1 MEQRWEAGRGRDSSC
16 WKQFWL
22 GEGFL
27 IPLLHT
33 GSAAAVNIRRAVP
46 PKAQYP
52 LPRLLLN
59 SSHPCSSMQQD
70 PFCRGWNSNNRRRCQ
85 QQSSLP
91 LGITSVSPLQ
101 ASRLKCGNPLQTLL
115 CEPFDWI
122 QMASLSFPPLR
133 EGCCAV
139 LSKSLRSC
147 PTLWDPM
154 DCSLPGSSVHGDSP
168 GKNTGVGYAPP
179 PHALLQGIFP
189 TEGLNLGLL
198 PLLHWLAGSLPLTP
212 PGKV

>member
-46 PKAQYP
+46 PKAEYP

-59 SSHPCSSMQQD
+59 SSHPCFSMQQD

-91 LGITSVSPLQ
+91 LRITSVSPLQ

-115 CEPFDWI
+115 CEPFGFRWLPFP
-122 QMASLSFPPLR
+122 SLHYVK
-133 EGCCAV
+133 GAV
-139 LSKSLRSC
+139 LCCLSHFGRVQPFGTPWTAACQAPLSMGILQARILEWVTPHPRMPS
-147 PTLWDPM
+147 
-154 DCSLPGSSVHGDSP
+154 SRGSSPRRD
-168 GKNTGVGYAPP
+168 
-179 PHALLQGIFP
+179 
-189 TEGLNLGLL
+189 
-198 PLLHWLAGSLPLTP
+198 
-212 PGKV
+212 

>member
-33 GSAAAVNIRRAVP
+33 GSAAAANIRRAVP
-46 PKAQYP
+46 PKAEYP

-59 SSHPCSSMQQD
+59 SSRPCFSMQQD
-70 PFCRGWNSNNRRRCQ
+70 PFCRGWNSYNRRRCQ

-91 LGITSVSPLQ
+91 LGLSHPCKPHASNVGTHCKPCYVSPLIGF
-101 ASRLKCGNPLQTLL
+101 RWL
-115 CEPFDWI
+115 PFP
-122 QMASLSFPPLR
+122 SLHYVKGAVL
-133 EGCCAV
+133 CCA
-139 LSKSLRSC
+139 KSLRSC

-179 PHALLQGIFP
+179 PHAVLQGIFP
-189 TEGLNLGLL
+189 TEGLNLCLL

-212 PGKV
+212 PRKV

>member
-16 WKQFWL
+16 WKQSWL

-33 GSAAAVNIRRAVP
+33 GSAGAVNIRRAAP
-46 PKAQYP
+46 PKAEYP

-59 SSHPCSSMQQD
+59 SSYPCFSMQED
-70 PFCRGWNSNNRRRCQ
+70 PFCRGWNSYNRRRCQ

-91 LGITSVSPLQ
+91 LGITSVSPPA
-101 ASRLKCGNPLQTLL
+101 ASCLKGGNPLQTLL
-115 CEPFDWI
+115 FEPFDWI

-139 LSKSLRSC
+139 LC
-147 PTLWDPM
+147 
-154 DCSLPGSSVHGDSP
+154 
-168 GKNTGVGYAPP
+168 
-179 PHALLQGIFP
+179 
-189 TEGLNLGLL
+189 
-198 PLLHWLAGSLPLTP
+198 
-212 PGKV
+212 